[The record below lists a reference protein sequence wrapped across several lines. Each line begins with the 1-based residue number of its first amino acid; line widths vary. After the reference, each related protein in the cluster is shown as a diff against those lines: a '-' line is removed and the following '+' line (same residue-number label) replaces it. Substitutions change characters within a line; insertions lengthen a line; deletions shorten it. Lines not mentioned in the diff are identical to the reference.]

1 MPHRKAILISGAGPV
16 GLSLALS
23 LARNGVPVHV
33 FEAEEEL
40 SDEMRASTVHAS
52 TLEMFAEWGV
62 AEAVIDRGYKI
73 DRLQFWDRPT
83 RSMLAELSYS
93 LIANDTPYPFRLQCP
108 QNYITRILKVAL
120 ESTGFGHVHMGH
132 RTRGFAADE
141 KGTRID
147 VDTSEGVKSFEG
159 EYLVA
164 CDGAHSPIRTQL
176 GLALN
181 GKTYADQFLLVGSDL
196 KLSEYFPGI
205 AGCAYLYD
213 PEEWVIAMQ
222 LPDLVRT
229 VFRLD
234 HDADPALAKS
244 EASVRARMKRLLG
257 QDVPFAIKVTGV
269 YSVHQRVAESFRV
282 GRVLLAGDAAHLN
295 NPTGGMGMNS
305 GIHDAHHLARALCR
319 VREGV
324 STDELDAYAAVRKQA
339 AVASVQ
345 ANADKNY
352 RDLVAQAAEAEQ
364 RNQELRAIASDPKKA
379 RAHLLRGAL
388 LESRI

>member
-1 MPHRKAILISGAGPV
+1 MSGSKPILISGAGPV

-23 LARNGVPVHV
+23 LARNGVTVRV
-33 FEAEEEL
+33 FEAEAEL

-62 AEAVIDRGYKI
+62 ADAVIDRGYKI

-83 RSMLAELSYS
+83 RTMLAELPYA
-93 LIANDTPYPFRLQCP
+93 LIAKDTPYPFRLQCP
-108 QNYITRILKVAL
+108 QNYITRILRRAL
-120 ESTGFGHVHMGH
+120 EATGLATLYMGH
-132 RTRGFAADE
+132 RTQGFEADE
-141 KGTRID
+141 QGVRIR
-147 VDTSEGVKSFEG
+147 VETSEGEKTFEG
-159 EYLVA
+159 DYLVA
-164 CDGAHSPIRTQL
+164 CDGAHSPIRSQL
-176 GLALN
+176 GLALH
-181 GKTYADQFLLVGSDL
+181 GKTYPDQFLLVGSDINL
-196 KLSEYFPGI
+196 RDYFPGI

-234 HDADPALAKS
+234 SQADPAVAKS

-257 QDVPFAIKVTGV
+257 AEVPFAIKVAGV
-269 YSVHQRVAESFRV
+269 YSVHQRVAESFRI

-305 GIHDAHHLARALCR
+305 GIHDAHELARALQS
-319 VREGV
+319 VRAGGL
-324 STDELDAYAAVRKQA
+324 TQALDAYATTRKQA
-339 AVASVQ
+339 AVQSVQ

-352 RDLVAQAAEAEQ
+352 SDLVAKESEAER
-364 RNQELRAIASDPKKA
+364 RNQELRAIAKDPRKA
-379 RAHLLRGAL
+379 RAYLLRGAL